1 MKKLVGIQGND
12 RGHWVGD
19 GFYAKKEVFDLF
31 IKHKRHFITRPLRRS
46 DSMRC

>member
-1 MKKLVGIQGND
+1 LSDCLPLLPAII
-12 RGHWVGD
+12 HWVGD